1 MPLPPHDLTMPAGA
15 ETAFLI
21 MAGLLLAVAVAVGVR
36 RLISHRDPLLL
47 YLLGGGAI
55 TSLFE
60 PIVDILG
67 LMYIPEKGADTV
79 FRFFDR
85 GMPLFVVIAYA
96 GYIGG
101 LAYVAYRYLQRG
113 VTPIRVLGVW
123 GVFAVANIGFET
135 PAVLLHVYSYYGNQ
149 PLDPWGFPLWWA
161 FVNPLT
167 SIIAGALLVLLQQ
180 PLKQRNALWAA
191 ILLVP
196 MACGISN
203 GVTAPP
209 MWLALNNSDLPGYA
223 TWFASAITL
232 GLALFVVWI
241 IGTVLS
247 DRVPTALAE
256 ESAVST
262 HPVSGGSPAGAG

>member
-1 MPLPPHDLTMPAGA
+1 MPLPPKDLTMPAGA
-15 ETAFLI
+15 ETLFLI
-21 MAGLLLAVAVAVGVR
+21 MAGVLLAVAVAVGIR

-47 YLLGGGAI
+47 YLLLGGAI

-79 FRFFDR
+79 FTFFNR
-85 GMPLFVVIAYA
+85 GQPLFVVIAYA

-113 VTPIRVLGVW
+113 ATPMRVLGLW

-135 PAVLLHVYSYYGNQ
+135 PAVLLHVYTYYGNQ

-167 SIIAGALLVLLQQ
+167 SIIAGALVVRLHP

-191 ILLVP
+191 TLLVP

-203 GVTAPP
+203 GATAAP
-209 MWLALNNSDLPGYA
+209 MWLTLNGTDLPGYA
-223 TWFASAITL
+223 TWIASGITL
-232 GLALFVVWI
+232 GLALFVAWI
-241 IGTVLS
+241 IGTL
-247 DRVPTALAE
+247 LAQPAPSVVVQ
-256 ESAVST
+256 ESAVPGHRLSDD
-262 HPVSGGSPAGAG
+262 SPATAG